1 MTEEEKCGG
10 QKEEEG
16 KGKDKEPLSGSA
28 SLTRP
33 TGLLFIANLLALIY
47 SGLTV
52 GETKA
57 DV

>member
-33 TGLLFIANLLALIY
+33 TGLLFIAKPLILIY
-47 SGLTV
+47 FGLTV